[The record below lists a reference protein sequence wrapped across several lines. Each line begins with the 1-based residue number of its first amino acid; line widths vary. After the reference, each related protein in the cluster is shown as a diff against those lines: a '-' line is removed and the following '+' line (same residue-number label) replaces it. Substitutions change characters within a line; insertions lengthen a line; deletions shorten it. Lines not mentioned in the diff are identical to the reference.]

1 MTVTVFGLGFVGLTT
16 ALGLA
21 EYGHKVYGVEVD
33 RERLKTICSD
43 KLPFLEP
50 GLDDALHRH
59 LNVNFFPTQALGEAL
74 SRSSVIYYCVG
85 TPYGADGQADLTYLY
100 AAMKQTLDTIRT
112 GSFRVLVIKSTVP
125 PGTTEGRVVPF
136 LHKLGATVP
145 GDFGIANNPEFLR
158 EGHCWEDFIKADR
171 IVLGT
176 SDSRAEAVLR
186 ELYRNSGIP
195 VRCVSPNTAEF
206 IKYLSNSVLACL
218 ISYANEM
225 SRAAEAIG
233 GIDIAEAFRILHL
246 DKRWQTGS
254 IRNYFYPGCG
264 YGGYCLPKDTNALYA
279 AVKKAG
285 LDCEILKQVILQN
298 DAMPEVTAERIVRAA
313 GGRAETCVGI
323 LGLSF
328 NPGSDDVRDTP
339 SAKIIEAL
347 NRQGWRNILVY
358 DPAAM
363 QAFQAQ
369 YHLEYRCAETYQ
381 QVLEDADL
389 FAITTAWTC
398 FKSLGRE
405 TKKPIVDCRYC
416 L

>member
-33 RERLKTICSD
+33 QERLKTICSG

-50 GLDDALHRH
+50 GLDDALRRH
-59 LNVNFFPTQALGEAL
+59 LNTNFFPVQTLRETL
-74 SRSSVIYYCVG
+74 SQSGVIYYCVG
-85 TPYGADGQADLTYLY
+85 TPYGVDGQADLTYLY
-100 AAMKQTLDTIRT
+100 AAMKQTLDTVCDDN
-112 GSFRVLVIKSTVP
+112 FRVLVIKSTVP
-125 PGTTEGRVVPF
+125 PATTKERVIPF
-136 LHKLGATVP
+136 LHKLGANVP
-145 GDFGIANNPEFLR
+145 GAFGVANNPEFLR

-176 SDSRAEAVLR
+176 SDSRTEAVLR
-186 ELYRNSGIP
+186 ELYQNSGIP

-225 SRAAEAIG
+225 SQAAEAIG

-254 IRNYFYPGCG
+254 IRDYFYPGCG

-279 AVKKAG
+279 AVKTAG
-285 LDCEILKQVILQN
+285 FDCKILKQTISQN
-298 DAMPEVTAERIVRAA
+298 DAMPEVAADRIIRAA
-313 GGRAETCVGI
+313 GGRAETCIGI

-347 NRQGWRNILVY
+347 NRRGWRNILAY

-369 YHLEYRCAETYQ
+369 YHLEYRCAETCQ
-381 QVLEDADL
+381 QVFEDADL
-389 FAITTAWTC
+389 LAITTAWTC
-398 FKSLGRE
+398 FKNLGRE

>member
-21 EYGHKVYGVEVD
+21 EYGHVVYGIEAD
-33 RERLKTICSD
+33 KERLQTICSG

-50 GLDDALHRH
+50 GLDDALRRH
-59 LNVNFFPTQALGEAL
+59 LNKNFFPTQALGEAL
-74 SRSSVIYYCVG
+74 SQSGVIYYCVG
-85 TPYGADGQADLTYLY
+85 TPYGVDGQADLAFLY
-100 AAMKQTLDTIRT
+100 TAMKQTLDTIRD
-112 GSFRVLVIKSTVP
+112 SCFRVLVVKSTVP
-125 PGTTEGRVVPF
+125 PGTTEGCVLPF
-136 LHKLGATVP
+136 LHRLGAKVP
-145 GDFGIANNPEFLR
+145 EDFGVAGNPEFLR
-158 EGHCWEDFIKADR
+158 EGHCWEDFTKADR

-176 SDSRAEAVLR
+176 SDPRTEVVLR
-186 ELYRNSGIP
+186 ELYQNSGIP
-195 VRCVSPNTAEF
+195 VCCVSLNTAEF

-233 GIDIAEAFRILHL
+233 GINIAEAFHILHL

-254 IRNYFYPGCG
+254 IRDYFYPGCG

-279 AVKKAG
+279 AARTSG
-285 LDCEILKQVILQN
+285 FECEILKQVISQN
-298 DAMPEVTAERIVRAA
+298 DAMPEVAAERIIRAA

-339 SAKIIEAL
+339 SAKIVEAL
-347 NRQGWRNILVY
+347 NRRGWRNILAY
-358 DPAAM
+358 DPVAM
-363 QAFQAQ
+363 KAFQAQ
-369 YHLEYRCAETYQ
+369 YPLEYQCTETYEQ
-381 QVLEDADL
+381 ILEDADL
-389 FAITTAWTC
+389 LAITTAWTC
-398 FKSLGRE
+398 FKNLKRE
-405 TKKPIVDCRYC
+405 TEKPIVDCRYC

>member
-16 ALGLA
+16 ALGFA
-21 EYGHKVYGVEVD
+21 EYGHRVYGIEAD
-33 RERLKTICSD
+33 QERLETIRSG

-50 GLDDALHRH
+50 GLGDALRRH
-59 LNVNFFPTQALGEAL
+59 LDVNFFPTQALEEAL
-74 SRSSVIYYCVG
+74 SQSSVICYCVG
-85 TPYGADGQADLTYLY
+85 TPYGADGQADLSYLY
-100 AAMKQTLDTIRT
+100 AAMKQTLEAIC
-112 GSFRVLVIKSTVP
+112 GGGFRVLVVKSTVP
-125 PGTTEGRVVPF
+125 PGTTKGCVVPF
-136 LHKLGATVP
+136 LHTLGENVP
-145 GDFGIANNPEFLR
+145 ERFGVANNPEFLR
-158 EGHCWEDFIKADR
+158 EGHCWEDFMEADR
-171 IVLGT
+171 IVLGV
-176 SDSRAEAVLR
+176 SDSRTEAMLR

-195 VRCVSPNTAEF
+195 LCCVSPHTAEF

-233 GIDIAEAFRILHL
+233 GIDVVEAFRILHL

-254 IRNYFYPGCG
+254 IRDYFYPGCG
-264 YGGYCLPKDTNALYA
+264 YGGYCLPKDTSALYA

-285 LDCEILKQVILQN
+285 YDCEILKQVISLN
-298 DAMPEVTAERIVRAA
+298 DAMPDVAAQRIIQAA

-347 NRQGWRNILVY
+347 NRRGWRNILAY

-363 QAFQAQ
+363 HAFRAQ
-369 YHLEYRCAETYQ
+369 YRLEYRCAESYEQ
-381 QVLEDADL
+381 ILEDADL

-405 TKKPIVDCRYC
+405 TAKPIVDCRYC

>member
-21 EYGHKVYGVEVD
+21 EYGHKVYGVEAD
-33 RERLKTICSD
+33 QERLKTICSSA
-43 KLPFLEP
+43 LPFLEP
-50 GLDDALHRH
+50 GLDDALRRH
-59 LNVNFFPTQALGEAL
+59 LNTNFFPTQTLGEAL
-74 SRSSVIYYCVG
+74 SQSGVIYYCVG
-85 TPYGADGQADLTYLY
+85 TPYGVDGQADLTYLY
-100 AAMKQTLDTIRT
+100 TAMKQTLDTIRD
-112 GSFRVLVIKSTVP
+112 GGFRILVVKSTVP
-125 PGTTEGRVVPF
+125 PGTTEGCVIPF
-136 LHKLGATVP
+136 LHRLGANVP
-145 GDFGIANNPEFLR
+145 EAFGVANNPEFLR

-176 SDSRAEAVLR
+176 SDSRTESVLR
-186 ELYRNSGIP
+186 ELYQNSGIP
-195 VRCVSPNTAEF
+195 VCCVSPNTAEF

-225 SRAAEAIG
+225 SQAAEAIG
-233 GIDIAEAFRILHL
+233 GIDIAEAFRVLHL

-254 IRNYFYPGCG
+254 IRDYFYPGCG

-279 AVKKAG
+279 AVKAAG
-285 LDCEILKQVILQN
+285 FDCEILKQVILQN
-298 DAMPEVTAERIVRAA
+298 SAMPEVAAERIIQSAD
-313 GGRAETCVGI
+313 GKAETCVGI

-347 NRQGWRNILVY
+347 NRRGWRNILAY
-358 DPAAM
+358 DPVAM
-363 QAFQAQ
+363 KVFQSQ
-369 YHLEYRCAETYQ
+369 YHLEYQCAETYEQ
-381 QVLEDADL
+381 ILEDADL

-398 FKSLGRE
+398 FKNLKRE
-405 TKKPIVDCRYC
+405 TGKPIVDCRYC